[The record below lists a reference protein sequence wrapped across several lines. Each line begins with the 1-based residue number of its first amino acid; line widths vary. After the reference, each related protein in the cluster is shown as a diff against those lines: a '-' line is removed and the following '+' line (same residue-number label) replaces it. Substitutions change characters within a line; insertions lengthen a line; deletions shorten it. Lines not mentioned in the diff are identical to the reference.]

1 MTDQLT
7 ATGLELDDFETVRAL
22 VVAQLRAR
30 ISTILDVNPDQPI
43 GQITDITLE
52 HRQQISELLQ
62 EIYSALDV
70 DQATGQSLDAVCS
83 MTGTYRDP
91 ATYGTVGLTLNLNA
105 ATTVP
110 AGSIAAVTGDPD
122 NQWILD
128 ADVTSV
134 GAGNYA
140 GTATAS
146 ATGVIQALAGTITTI
161 VTPVAGWNS
170 VTNALDADEGEEEEL
185 DSALRLRRELELQ
198 QGGSTTLGAVIA
210 VVSDIDGIIQVIG
223 YENVRSYTQDGMPPK
238 SIEIVYWSGAT
249 SPTPAAL
256 VTAIAEAIHG
266 EKAGGIQAYG
276 TNTDDGVP
284 PAVTQTVTDDYGSYQ
299 IGFTRAEDL
308 RVELEY
314 TLTTNSDYPG
324 DATFQTY
331 VSSWCDLNLLIGD
344 NVLYTKMI
352 DVGYNV
358 DGIDNLAL
366 RLRFFGGAWGTSDL
380 SVGGRQIGTVASGD
394 ITVI

>member
-1 MTDQLT
+1 MTDELT
-7 ATGLELDDFETVRAL
+7 STGLNLDDFETVRAL
-22 VVAQLRAR
+22 VVAQLRAT
-30 ISTILDVNPDQPI
+30 ISNILDVSPDQPI

-62 EIYSALDV
+62 EIYSAMDPE
-70 DQATGQSLDAVCS
+70 QATGQSLDALCS
-83 MTGTYRDP
+83 MTGTYRNP

-146 ATGVIQALAGTITTI
+146 ETGVIQALAGTITTI

-170 VTNALDADEGEEEEL
+170 VTNALDADEGEEVES
-185 DSALRLRRELELQ
+185 DTDLRLRREVELQ
-198 QGGSTTLGAVIA
+198 QGGSTTLGAVVAA
-210 VVSDIDGIIQVIG
+210 VSAIEEVLQVIG
-223 YENVRSYTQDGMPPK
+223 YENVRSYVQDGMPPK

-249 SPTPAAL
+249 SPTPPAVVAE
-256 VTAIAEAIHG
+256 IAETIQS

-276 TNTDDGVP
+276 TNTDDGAP
-284 PAVTQTVTDDYGSYQ
+284 PAETQPVTDDYGTYN

-308 RVELEY
+308 RVRLDY

-324 DATFQTY
+324 HAAFQAY
-331 VSSWCDLNLLIGD
+331 VSGWCDDNLGIGD
-344 NVLYTKMI
+344 DVLYTKMI

-358 DGIDNLAL
+358 AGIDNLSL
-366 RLRFFGGAWGTSDL
+366 QLEFFGAGYGTADL
-380 SVGGRQIGTVASGD
+380 SVGARQIATVAAGD
-394 ITVI
+394 VIVP

>member
-1 MTDQLT
+1 MTDELT
-7 ATGLELDDFETVRAL
+7 STGLNLDDFETVRAL
-22 VVAQLRAR
+22 VVAQLRAT
-30 ISTILDVNPDQPI
+30 ISNILDVSPDQPI

-62 EIYSALDV
+62 EIYSAMDPE
-70 DQATGQSLDAVCS
+70 QATGQSLDALCS
-83 MTGTYRDP
+83 MTGTYRNP

-146 ATGVIQALAGTITTI
+146 ETGVIQALAGTITTI

-170 VTNALDADEGEEEEL
+170 VTNALDADEGEEVES
-185 DSALRLRRELELQ
+185 DTDLRLRREVELQ
-198 QGGSTTLGAVIA
+198 QGGSTTLGAVVAA
-210 VVSDIDGIIQVIG
+210 VSAIEEVIQVIG
-223 YENVRSYTQDGMPPK
+223 YENVRSYVQDGMPPK

-249 SPTPAAL
+249 SPTPPAVVAE
-256 VTAIAEAIHG
+256 IAETIQS

-276 TNTDDGVP
+276 TNTDDGAP
-284 PAVTQTVTDDYGSYQ
+284 PAETQPVTDDYGTYH
-299 IGFTRAEDL
+299 IGFTRATDL
-308 RVELEY
+308 RVRLDY

-324 DATFQTY
+324 HAAFQAY
-331 VSSWCDLNLLIGD
+331 VSGWCDDNLGIGD
-344 NVLYTKMI
+344 DVLYTKMI

-358 DGIDNLAL
+358 AGIDNLSL
-366 RLRFFGGAWGTSDL
+366 QLEFFGAGYGTADL
-380 SVGGRQIGTVASGD
+380 SVGARQIATVAAGD
-394 ITVI
+394 VIVP